1 MWKNW
6 SFLLFHSLHI
16 LSVLFYV
23 DSGRCYSS
31 QSGDDGLPWT
41 DLDYDQVMSYVKSG
55 DIQLFDVR
63 EPGEVQE
70 TGMMP
75 KATNLPRE
83 LWLSHGFNALTQ
95 YNWNCNANQSHI
107 EDFCPI
113 VKTAEKNCFSL

>member
-1 MWKNW
+1 M
-6 SFLLFHSLHI
+6 
-16 LSVLFYV
+16 LFYV
-23 DSGRCYSS
+23 DSGRCYSN

-75 KATNLPRE
+75 RATNVPRE
-83 LWLSHGFNALTQ
+83 L
-95 YNWNCNANQSHI
+95 
-107 EDFCPI
+107 
-113 VKTAEKNCFSL
+113 

>member
-1 MWKNW
+1 M
-6 SFLLFHSLHI
+6 SLLF
-16 LSVLFYV
+16 YA
-23 DSGRCYSS
+23 DSGRCYSG

-75 KATNLPRE
+75 RATNLPRE
-83 LWLSHGFNALTQ
+83 L
-95 YNWNCNANQSHI
+95 
-107 EDFCPI
+107 
-113 VKTAEKNCFSL
+113 